1 MREILPDIEKV
12 IMAEPGEG
20 ILKFLNLRGK
30 GLEGSLR
37 GEED

>member
-20 ILKFLNLRGK
+20 VLRFLNLRAQ

-37 GEED
+37 SGE